1 MVPGRVRLFTQ
12 GVAKGTACGKIS
24 SRHSERSLRS
34 EESLFSWVSAADKQ
48 DRHSMNPKKRLLL
61 FATKLGYQTRSFN
74 AAAEKLDVE
83 IAFVTDRCR
92 RLDDPWNDHALAA
105 HFYAPETAAHKIL
118 EAQRGLRVDGVLAL
132 GDRPAP
138 TAAYVA
144 RGLGLQHNHPASVE
158 ACRNKLRS
166 REVFR
171 EAGIPVPWFRGVTL
185 NPVPEPALL
194 EIRYPCVLKPLSL
207 SASQGV
213 VRANNRD
220 EFIAG
225 ATRLKKLLESPA
237 IRATREPHLDQML
250 VEGYLP
256 GREVAVEALLTEGTL
271 RILAIF
277 DKPDPLEGPYFEE
290 TIYVTPSRLPD
301 SEQRGIES
309 SLRSA
314 VRALGLTHGPV
325 HAEFRLNEQG
335 VWPIEVAP
343 RPIGGLCSRALR
355 FCLARSHFIKSSW
368 EGTASAVPN
377 NCANSGVL
385 TPEVSA
391 ARLPSIHEI
400 GSDAQEE
407 IGLEELLLRHALGLP
422 GGDAVRE
429 TAASGVMM
437 IPVPQSGV
445 LENVEGEKPARQIP
459 GITSLEITARVHD
472 YIAAWPEGSS
482 YLGFLF
488 ARGHAPA
495 EVEAALR
502 AAHAQL
508 KFTLTPRLPVEHPM
522 GGRMS

>member
-1 MVPGRVRLFTQ
+1 M
-12 GVAKGTACGKIS
+12 
-24 SRHSERSLRS
+24 HS
-34 EESLFSWVSAADKQ
+34 
-48 DRHSMNPKKRLLL
+48 PKRLLL

-74 AAAEKLDVE
+74 AAAEKLGVE
-83 IAFVTDRCR
+83 LAFVTDRCGR
-92 RLDDPWNDHALAA
+92 MDDPWNDHALPA
-105 HFYAPETAAHKIL
+105 HFESPETAARAVL

-132 GDRPAP
+132 GDRPGP

-144 RGLGLQHNHPASVE
+144 RGLGLLHNHPASVE
-158 ACRNKLRS
+158 ACRNKLRT

-171 EAGIPVPWFRGVTL
+171 EAGIPVPWFRGVSL
-185 NPVPEPALL
+185 HALPEPALL
-194 EIRYPCVLKPLSL
+194 GINYPCVLKPLSL

-213 VRANNRD
+213 VRANNRE

-225 ATRLKKLLESPA
+225 AARLKKLLESPE
-237 IRATREPHLDQML
+237 IRATRELNLHQML

-256 GREVAVEALLTEGTL
+256 GSEVAVEALLTEGTL

-301 SEQRGIES
+301 PDQHVIENT
-309 SLRSA
+309 LRSA

-343 RPIGGLCSRALR
+343 RPIGGLCARALR
-355 FCLARSHFIKSSW
+355 FCLAGA
-368 EGTASAVPN
+368 E
-377 NCANSGVL
+377 
-385 TPEVSA
+385 
-391 ARLPSIHEI
+391 
-400 GSDAQEE
+400 EE

-422 GGDAVRE
+422 GGDALRE
-429 TAASGVMM
+429 AAASGVMM
-437 IPVPQSGV
+437 IPVPQSGI
-445 LENVEGEKPARQIP
+445 LENVEGEESARQIP

-488 ARGHAPA
+488 ARSELPE
-495 EVEAALR
+495 EVDTALR
-502 AAHAQL
+502 TAHAQL
-508 KFTLTPRLPVEHPM
+508 KFTLTPRLPVEHPLFHTTPRAD
-522 GGRMS
+522 GH